1 MVEPTEILKSWPE
14 FSLSPPSEHILNL
27 WRVVSD
33 ATTCQGKPAYEK
45 SVVINLITTI
55 ASRSYGPD
63 IYRAIHLLSAA
74 ATVGRSLGE
83 LIYPETPHVGAS
95 IIAQLGVGQHT
106 KSLIIEPTLIR
117 FFDPGGNK
125 EQMKLAARH
134 LPESIALIEFVTEAL
149 GWDVISKSYDQL
161 ALNADQANIDNITK
175 DLSSAL
181 YRFLGEH
188 LPSANERRLFQT
200 LSGYITTKQ
209 GQSSRLSPEDVTDR
223 VIWEFWCDQCT
234 DKAVSFRLY
243 ATVAE
248 AWVTFRNAIQLA
260 ASDAFSRHIS
270 LNHLA
275 ENGEF
280 DALQAAAFYASDEV
294 LNLSEANSIGKMVG
308 EIIAPAEWLSILQ
321 EPPCNEIKFLTK
333 VEQDQIEFP
342 LTAGPSAQALLITCL
357 RVALFSHI
365 QNQLV
370 QSQRSGKQAD
380 VDYLITTINDNSY
393 AQIVERWR
401 SACTAA
407 EGLRDTV
414 SFRLLEQHSELFF
427 TFISNHGSDTDRAA
441 LSTLSQEIL
450 TQNINIEV
458 SAEHSYAMAK
468 TLFDAIEKLP
478 KTHAFS
484 ARKLQLKDNA
494 HRFRRKG
501 LIPKKEIDEIARND
515 WCEALAYGGQYISKI
530 MDFMSGIA
538 LQSQGLN
545 AELSK
550 QLKLDCEQFRA
561 QFHLLN
567 EG

>member
-33 ATTCQGKPAYEK
+33 ATTCHGKPAYEK

-74 ATVGRSLGE
+74 ATVGKSVGE

-106 KSLIIEPTLIR
+106 KSLTIEPTLIR

-149 GWDVISKSYDQL
+149 GWDVIAKIYDQL
-161 ALNADQANIDNITK
+161 ELNADQANIDNITK

-181 YRFLGEH
+181 YQFLGEH
-188 LPSANERRLFQT
+188 LPSANERRLFKT
-200 LSGYITTKQ
+200 LSGYITAKQ
-209 GQSSRLSPEDVTDR
+209 GQTSRLSPEDVTDR

-321 EPPCNEIKFLTK
+321 EPPCNQIKFLTK

-370 QSQRSGKQAD
+370 QSQRVGKQAD
-380 VDYLITTINDNSY
+380 VDNLITTINDNSY

-450 TQNINIEV
+450 TQNMNIEV
-458 SAEHSYAMAK
+458 SAEHSDAMAK
-468 TLFDAIEKLP
+468 TLFDAIDKLP
-478 KTHAFS
+478 QTHVFS

-501 LIPKKEIDEIARND
+501 LIPKKEMDEIARND

-530 MDFMSGIA
+530 MDFM
-538 LQSQGLN
+538 
-545 AELSK
+545 
-550 QLKLDCEQFRA
+550 
-561 QFHLLN
+561 
-567 EG
+567 

>member
-1 MVEPTEILKSWPE
+1 
-14 FSLSPPSEHILNL
+14 
-27 WRVVSD
+27 
-33 ATTCQGKPAYEK
+33 
-45 SVVINLITTI
+45 
-55 ASRSYGPD
+55 
-63 IYRAIHLLSAA
+63 
-74 ATVGRSLGE
+74 
-83 LIYPETPHVGAS
+83 
-95 IIAQLGVGQHT
+95 
-106 KSLIIEPTLIR
+106 
-117 FFDPGGNK
+117 
-125 EQMKLAARH
+125 
-134 LPESIALIEFVTEAL
+134 
-149 GWDVISKSYDQL
+149 
-161 ALNADQANIDNITK
+161 
-175 DLSSAL
+175 
-181 YRFLGEH
+181 
-188 LPSANERRLFQT
+188 
-200 LSGYITTKQ
+200 
-209 GQSSRLSPEDVTDR
+209 
-223 VIWEFWCDQCT
+223 
-234 DKAVSFRLY
+234 
-243 ATVAE
+243 
-248 AWVTFRNAIQLA
+248 
-260 ASDAFSRHIS
+260 
-270 LNHLA
+270 
-275 ENGEF
+275 
-280 DALQAAAFYASDEV
+280 
-294 LNLSEANSIGKMVG
+294 
-308 EIIAPAEWLSILQ
+308 
-321 EPPCNEIKFLTK
+321 
-333 VEQDQIEFP
+333 
-342 LTAGPSAQALLITCL
+342 
-357 RVALFSHI
+357 VALFSHI

-427 TFISNHGSDTDRAA
+427 TFISNHGSDTDRTA

-561 QFHLLN
+561 QFHLLH